1 MMDQSYANYF
11 LNLPVTE
18 RRARLSRLSN
28 AEQERLRYVWSFWR
42 RPNQTPPAWN
52 WRAWLILAG
61 RGFGKSRT
69 GAETV
74 RQWVKDGYRYV
85 NLIGA
90 TADDARDIM
99 IEGESGILAIC
110 PKDERPVYVKNLS
123 KLSWP
128 NGASSLIFT
137 ADSPERL
144 RGKQHEKL
152 WEDELAAWR
161 YPEAHVQAML
171 GMRLGDNPQ
180 TVITTTPKPTK
191 DIKELLKDP
200 TTAVTR
206 GSTYDNRANLAPAFF
221 AEVIK
226 RYEGTRLGRQELN
239 AELLEDV
246 EGALWKWS
254 LIEQSRVTQAPKLR
268 RIVVADDPAVT
279 AHANSD
285 ETGIIAAGL
294 GDVDGHGYVLAD
306 ASGIYSP
313 LEWAKKTMT
322 QYDLLEADC
331 VVAEVNN
338 GGDLVEANLRAAGFR
353 GAVQQV
359 RASRGKQTRAEPLVG
374 LYEQGKIHHVG
385 VFADLESQMTTWDAK
400 RTESPDRVDALVWA
414 FAVLMDFGATWED
427 VKELGHIDDYVSPWR

>member
-1 MMDQSYANYF
+1 M
-11 LNLPVTE
+11 TE
-18 RRARLSRLSN
+18 RKTRLSRLTS
-28 AEQERLRYVWSFWR
+28 AEQNRLQYNWQFWR

-52 WRAWLILAG
+52 WRTWLILAG
-61 RGFGKSRT
+61 RGFGKTRT

-74 RQWVKDGYRYV
+74 RGWVKAGYRYV

-110 PKDERPVYVKNLS
+110 PKDERPVYVKNLA
-123 KLSWP
+123 KLAWP
-128 NGASSLIFT
+128 NGATSLIFT
-137 ADSPERL
+137 ADAPERL

-191 DIKELLKDP
+191 QIKELIADP

-206 GSTYDNRANLAPAFF
+206 GSTYDNRDNLAAAFF

-239 AELLEDV
+239 AELLEDI
-246 EGALWKWS
+246 EGALWTWK
-254 LIEQSRVTQAPKLR
+254 LIDAARVAQSNTLR
-268 RIVVADDPAVT
+268 RIAVAIDPAVST
-279 AHANSD
+279 NEDSD
-285 ETGIIAAGL
+285 ETGIIAG
-294 GDVDGHGYVLAD
+294 GIDNYGHGYILAD
-306 ASGIYSP
+306 ASGVYSP
-313 LEWAKKTMT
+313 LAWASKAIAQHDT
-322 QYDLLEADC
+322 LLADC
-331 VVAEVNN
+331 IVAEVNN

-353 GAVQQV
+353 GRVKKV
-359 RASRGKQTRAEPLVG
+359 HASRGKQTRAEPIAA
-374 LYEQGKIHHVG
+374 LYEQNKIHHVG
-385 VFADLESQMTTWDAK
+385 VFADLETQLTTWSPATDD
-400 RTESPDRVDALVWA
+400 SPDRLDALVW
-414 FAVLMDFGATWED
+414 VLTELMLKPDQKTATSRQ
-427 VKELGHIDDYVSPWR
+427 G